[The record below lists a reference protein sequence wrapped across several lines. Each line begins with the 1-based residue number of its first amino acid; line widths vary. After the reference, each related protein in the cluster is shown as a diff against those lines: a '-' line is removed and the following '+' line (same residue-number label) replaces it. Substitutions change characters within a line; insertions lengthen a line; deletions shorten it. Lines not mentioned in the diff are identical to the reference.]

1 MYLITSREGTQKRE
15 NGKINVVF
23 CVPVMVPVEDGF
35 GCVGGKG
42 FLSGRR
48 GKINTV
54 SATWKIARENDPV
67 DP

>member
-54 SATWKIARENDPV
+54 SAT
-67 DP
+67 